1 MTSIRKAKKLGTY
14 IPKKIKV
21 KQRELYK
28 DTLELAS
35 KVNRRLKGLKN
46 AGYRGTWA
54 SKKLIN
60 RVDTTVL
67 KGWTTSQGG
76 KVKVQKG
83 LTQTNY
89 LNLQKAMRQFLNSIT
104 SKAKGIEETKRK
116 TIETLRATLSADEKS
131 KLNAEDAELY
141 YDMLGDKDFDYFNT
155 EKIGAST
162 MWGLIEDANEA
173 ADTRDKWLQ
182 RLKNHGIKSNDK
194 DIRTRALRLYEK
206 YIA

>member
-67 KGWTTSQGG
+67 KGWTKSQGG

-83 LTQTNY
+83 LTQTQY
-89 LNLQKAMRQFLNSIT
+89 LNLQKAMQQFLRSKT

-116 TIETLRATLSADEKS
+116 TIKAIRKTLSDDKQGLVSED
-131 KLNAEDAELY
+131 DAEFY
-141 YDMLGDKDFDYFNT
+141 YDMLGDSDFDYFAD
-155 EKIGAST
+155 KIGAST
-162 MWGLIEDANEA
+162 LWSLIEDSIEAN
-173 ADTRDKWLQ
+173 DTEDRWIK
-182 RLKNHGIKSNDK
+182 RLSIYITFNDL
-194 DIRTRALRLYEK
+194 DVRERAIRLYEK
-206 YIA
+206 YIV

>member
-83 LTQTNY
+83 LTQTQY
-89 LNLQKAMRQFLNSIT
+89 LNLQKAMQQFLRSKT

-116 TIETLRATLSADEKS
+116 TIKSIRKTLSDDKQGLVSE
-131 KLNAEDAELY
+131 EDAEFY
-141 YDMLGDKDFDYFNT
+141 YDMLGDSDFDYFAD
-155 EKIGAST
+155 KIGAST
-162 MWGLIEDANEA
+162 LWSLIEDSIEAN
-173 ADTRDKWLQ
+173 DTEDRWIK
-182 RLKNHGIKSNDK
+182 RLSMYVTINDL
-194 DIRTRALRLYEK
+194 DVRERAIRLYEK
-206 YIA
+206 YIV